1 MTGKRLREWYDRRAI
16 YRHSPVSIFDDGAI
30 QLQCPQCA
38 GRIRSNL
45 KTRNRNAKVSN
56 KAPYIVRTDQAEY
69 CCPGKVTIP
78 VKELDHYQ
86 SIPYGTTAWKKSYNR
101 RNQIEN
107 LNGMLRD
114 KGGLEDKWCRS
125 LGFGARLVG
134 SVMMLVAHGLRETR
148 PEWASSKSSI
158 DEELLDDED
167 EIEAGRDSWPAP
179 GQTSGHTPKRPRDGP
194 G

>member
-1 MTGKRLREWYDRRAI
+1 MSPTRNPSSEPPQRQALQISTNNLIKRVKRAAFGFTN
-16 YRHSPVSIFDDGAI
+16 FDNY
-30 QLQCPQCA
+30 
-38 GRIRSNL
+38 RIRALLYRQTQLGAPRNPHSDL
-45 KTRNRNAKVSN
+45 KREE
-56 KAPYIVRTDQAEY
+56 P
-69 CCPGKVTIP
+69 
-78 VKELDHYQ
+78 
-86 SIPYGTTAWKKSYNR
+86 
-101 RNQIEN
+101 

-125 LGFGARLVG
+125 LGFGARFVG